1 VFPKIEAWIGTL
13 PPDVTRLCLSGHS
26 LGGGLAIMGAYE
38 LERRRPGSVAAVVVF
53 GAPHV
58 GGEAFRDIY
67 ENQLGLKNR
76 TLRVESPEDVVTRA
90 SPYQPVGNLWPVD
103 KRPMIAGME
112 KFWAALLGIAGWMRT
127 EPGRDTGSSP
137 AQKPDAGQGSGA
149 DAGGASAGNAEASRQ
164 QPGQQEPKEQER
176 KEQEPKREQPA
187 DDRGGLVMLI
197 VIAVGALLYLA
208 ARKLVISDRAHKAA
222 KRYALYFSTL
232 SYQKIRAFRLDPAAA
247 SEVHYT
253 DASHDLDRHL
263 EFIRGPT
270 SPVYDELKD
279 RPVRALTK
287 GDADRLDEATRKGYV
302 GYFW

>member
-1 VFPKIEAWIGTL
+1 
-13 PPDVTRLCLSGHS
+13 VTRLCLSGHS

-38 LERRRPGSVAAVVVF
+38 LERRRAGSVAAVVVF

-58 GGEAFRDIY
+58 GGEKFLDIY
-67 ENQLGLKNR
+67 ENELGLKNR

-90 SPYQPVGNLWPVD
+90 SPYLPVGNLWPVD

-127 EPGRDTGSSP
+127 EPGRNTGASP
-137 AQKPDAGQGSGA
+137 TEKPEAGQGPGA
-149 DAGGASAGNAEASRQ
+149 DARGGASAGNGETSRH
-164 QPGQQEPKEQER
+164 QPSKQEPKEQER
-176 KEQEPKREQPA
+176 KEQEPKPEQPA

-197 VIAVGALLYLA
+197 VIAVGVLFYLA

-232 SYQKIRAFRLDPAAA
+232 SYQKIRAFRLDSAAA
-247 SEVHYT
+247 SEVHYK

-263 EFIRGPT
+263 EFIRGPM
-270 SPVYDELKD
+270 SPIYDELKD

-287 GDADRLDEATRKGYV
+287 EDADRLDEATRKGYA
-302 GYFW
+302 GYIW